1 MNEIQATPKN
11 IVLVGFMGSGKTTV
25 GRELHQ
31 RLGYPLIDM
40 DQVIEERAGKSI
52 PAIFAESG
60 ETSFREMETSL
71 LREIIQNAG
80 SERRIISTGGGI
92 VGSAENRTLLKHLGY
107 VVWLSAPIDVILE
120 RTGKNRNRPLLQTDD
135 PAEKIR
141 LLMDQRKPLYEEV
154 AHLKLDTSGLD
165 FSELATGI
173 LECARYYFTS
183 RA

>member
-1 MNEIQATPKN
+1 MNDTQPPPKN

-52 PAIFAESG
+52 PTIFAESG
-60 ETSFREMETSL
+60 ETGFREMETSL
-71 LREIIQNAG
+71 LKEIICEAS

-92 VGSAENRTLLKHLGY
+92 VGSEENRKLLKQLGY
-107 VVWLSAPIDVILE
+107 VVWLSAPLKVILG
-120 RTGKNRNRPLLQTDD
+120 RTSKNRNRPLLHTED
-135 PAEKIR
+135 PATKIQ
-141 LLMDQRKPLYEEV
+141 LLMDQREALYAEV

-173 LECARYYFTS
+173 LECARYFFTS